1 MRDTFFKNNFQINFP
16 DFTKNQK
23 AIKNIFEG
31 KKIHKNIYKKKSMFK
46 NFTSENDYIF

>member
-23 AIKNIFEG
+23 AITNIFEE
-31 KKIHKNIYKKKSMFK
+31 KRIHKNIYKKNKFKK
-46 NFTSENDYIF
+46 NFTSENDYF